1 MTFAFRTLLAQTT
14 EAAQGVLRE
23 TFEWGRIESNTDW
36 ILPVAICVAA
46 MVFVW
51 QMYRRDAAELHPV
64 LGVFLTVLR
73 TITVF
78 GLLILYLDPKWRP
91 EREITRNSQ
100 VLMAIDTSPS
110 MKETDVDE
118 PIDGATTR
126 LRQVAAALTKT
137 DLLAKLRQTH
147 DVDVYRFNETMDKN
161 PVCSLTKIGNPLL
174 PAGENGLENP
184 GQGGG
189 GIEAS
194 AGDEVDWYEVLQPAG
209 EATQLGLALQQL
221 VDLASGRPVSAIIV
235 FTDGGQNSGVAP
247 GAAVSLAKKLGIPI
261 FTVGIGS
268 ERQRANVR
276 VSGFD
281 VPKRIYA
288 LETEKKDQYEVAG
301 YLQSQEMDGKKV
313 RVELFL
319 HPSDGNPGAW
329 SPDGQQPAASSDV
342 TLGEEKVQVKF
353 KLTPGDPGRYRL
365 HFRVKP
371 PADDAYPDDNSQER
385 ELEIVNRKTKV
396 LLLAGGP
403 TREYRFLRT
412 QLKRDHAVEVHVL
425 LQTAEPGI
433 SQEADKILDEFPAD
447 TAEMAEYDCLV
458 AFDPDWQELGETRA
472 ESKERA
478 DLLEKW
484 VAEEAGGLIVVA
496 GPVYTTSTIG
506 GWLEDPDM
514 AGVRKLYPVEF
525 RRGVFMLDEDSY
537 RFEEPC
543 LIEFSEDGNDARCV
557 MLDDSLAISRRAWEA
572 FDGVYSFCPVRRE
585 KAAATVL
592 ARFAEPGVGGSQEKP
607 VYMAEQFY
615 GSGRTFY
622 LGSGEMWRLRKLD
635 EAFFGK
641 FYLNLIRHVSQ
652 GRQARDSS
660 HGMLMVEKDQYLLG
674 DTVSISARLKDAQQQ
689 PLQVP
694 EVTLRV
700 VGEPRSS
707 SQDVQL
713 QAVADR
719 PGEYSGQFPAQ
730 EKGRYRL
737 ELQIPGVEDE
747 RLTEN
752 IEIDIPQ
759 LEAARPQRD
768 RALLTRIAEGTWGA
782 RALPEENS
790 QGEGAETTQQK
801 TPENNPENNPRKAKA
816 EEGPA
821 VYYNGVAE
829 LFDPPALKKPID
841 EMLID
846 RTRTDVHPERPD
858 REQRQNWLMWM
869 MIALCGLLCVEWLTR
884 RLAKLA

>member
-1 MTFAFRTLLAQTT
+1 MTPASWTLLAQTT
-14 EAAQGVLRE
+14 EASQGVLRK

-36 ILPVAICVAA
+36 ILPVVVCVAL

-73 TITVF
+73 TITIF

-126 LRQVAAALTKT
+126 LRQVAAALAKT
-137 DLLAKLRQTH
+137 DLLAKLRRTH

-161 PVCSLTKIGNPLL
+161 PVCSLKKIDNPSQ
-174 PAGENGLENP
+174 PAAENDTEDPGANP
-184 GQGGG
+184 GANPGEGMD
-189 GIEAS
+189 ET
-194 AGDEVDWYEVLQPAG
+194 AGDEVDWYELLQPAG
-209 EATQLGLALQQL
+209 EATQLGVALQQL
-221 VDLASGRPVSAIIV
+221 VDLASGKPVSAIIV

-247 GAAVSLAKKLGIPI
+247 GAAVSLAKKLGVPI

-268 ERQRANVR
+268 ERLRANVR

-288 LETEKKDQYEVAG
+288 IETETKDQYEVAG
-301 YLQSQEMDGKKV
+301 YLQSQEMDGRKV
-313 RVELFL
+313 QVELFVR
-319 HPSDGNPGAW
+319 PADGNPGAW
-329 SPDGQQPAASSDV
+329 SPDGQQPAASSEI

-365 HFRVKP
+365 YFRVKP
-371 PADDAYPDDNSQER
+371 PADDAYPDDNFQEK

-433 SQEADKILDEFPAD
+433 SQEADKLLDEFPTTA
-447 TAEMAEYDCLV
+447 AEMSEYDCLV
-458 AFDPDWQELGETRA
+458 AFDPDWQALGETRA
-472 ESKERA
+472 ESKDRA

-484 VAEEAGGLIVVA
+484 VAEQGGGLIVVA
-496 GPVYTTSTIG
+496 GPVYTGNTIG

-514 AGVRKLYPVEF
+514 AGIRKLYPVEF
-525 RRGVFMLDEDSY
+525 RQGVFMLDEDSY

-543 LIEFSEDGNDARCV
+543 LIEFTEDGTDARCV
-557 MLDDSLAISRRAWEA
+557 MLDDNLAISRKAWEA

-585 KAAATVL
+585 KAAASVL

-622 LGSGEMWRLRKLD
+622 LGSGEIWRLRKLD
-635 EAFFGK
+635 EAYFGK

-660 HGMLMVEKDQYLLG
+660 HGMLMVEKDQYMLG
-674 DTVSISARLKDAQQQ
+674 DTVSISARLKDAEQQ
-689 PLQVP
+689 PLQVA

-700 VGEPRSS
+700 VGETRNT
-707 SQDVQL
+707 SQDVPL

-719 PGEYSGQFPAQ
+719 PGEYGGQFPAL

-782 RALPEENS
+782 KALPDENS
-790 QGEGAETTQQK
+790 QDEGTEK
-801 TPENNPENNPRKAKA
+801 NSDKAKV

-829 LFDPPALKKPID
+829 LFDPPASKSPLA

-846 RTRTDVHPERPD
+846 RTKKDVHPEMPD
-858 REQRQNWLMWM
+858 PEERQDWLMWM
-869 MIALCGLLCVEWLTR
+869 MIALCSLLCVEWLTR